1 MSEGRAFKPISD
13 YHFWE
18 WLDQQPY
25 NDSTYIKYFLLKT
38 LKYYVKTYP
47 DMIKRVI
54 QDHRHDL
61 QHHIDTQETNEKI
74 LSSYIKSRMK

>member
-38 LKYYVKTYP
+38 LKYYIKTYP

-54 QDHRHDL
+54 QDH
-61 QHHIDTQETNEKI
+61 
-74 LSSYIKSRMK
+74 